1 MPVDSNPGTSLETQ
15 KKNVLMNHFYSKRR
29 TILLISLFLSLISF
43 SFGNTYT
50 VINTNATGP
59 GSLDQAIIDAN
70 TNPGPDVIVFSIAG
84 PPPYVITPA
93 FPGLTPI
100 TDAVTINGY
109 TQPGT
114 TQGPIGTRVILV
126 SINGALAGN
135 SSGLTINANDV
146 TIAGLNIN
154 SFIGNGINVPN
165 GASNLFIW
173 GNFIGTDLTG
183 FNDAGNGRSGI
194 ALVNATESGPGGS
207 SNVIIGTNSD
217 GTADTDEGN
226 LISGNGLDGI
236 FGWGLTNSIISG
248 NFIGSDRTA
257 VGTTLGNGRNGI
269 LLTEGSNTNR
279 IGTNGDNVNDTQ
291 ELNGIIRNG
300 AAGISI
306 AANSNDN
313 IISGN
318 IVGLDINGAAA
329 GNTGNGIE
337 IINSSNDRI
346 GLDVNDVNYNAER
359 NVVSSNG
366 GSGIAIIAENF
377 FGNVDPATSNI
388 VAGNYIGT
396 TPTDD
401 PRGNGGNG
409 VTLSSSAGVTN
420 GFNLIGSNG
429 DGILDNQE
437 GNVIAYNSV
446 IGIATDNTPDI
457 TGEIFSI
464 NSIYNNSALGID
476 LGGNGVTANDNG
488 DIDTGPNEFFN
499 FPVITST
506 YGDGTNLFVTGISG
520 TNTVIEVYVDDGSG
534 EGRTFL
540 FRAQEGA
547 TMNGIT
553 DTLAGTASY
562 SDPTYGT
569 FTDQLFA
576 FRVPLLSIPVTFTP
590 GMRLV
595 ALGIDPGSGS
605 TSEFGPSVLLLPIT
619 LSGFKGQLDNGIVK
633 LNWTTS
639 FEARS
644 SHFEVEKSLDGITYT
659 AIGRVNAR
667 GVAGQYNFTDITPL
681 GKNNYYRLR
690 QVDADGHATYSKVF
704 IIRNDGESLV
714 VRLTPNPVSTY
725 LNVSFKLEKAEVVK
739 LNFYDQMGRLAKRY
753 VLQGSK
759 GINAFTISDLGN
771 LPAGNYVVELIGE
784 TVSAKQQMLK
794 K

>member
-1 MPVDSNPGTSLETQ
+1 
-15 KKNVLMNHFYSKRR
+15 MNHFYATRR
-29 TILLISLFLSLISF
+29 TILFIAFSLSLVSF
-43 SFGNTYT
+43 SFGAVFT
-50 VINTNATGP
+50 VTNTNPTGP

-70 TNPGPDVIVFSIAG
+70 ANAGPDAIVFAIAG
-84 PPPYVITPA
+84 PPPYVITPG

-100 TDAVTINGY
+100 TDTVTINGY
-109 TQPGT
+109 TQPGAS
-114 TQGPIGTRVILV
+114 QGPIGTRVILV

-135 SSGLTINANDV
+135 SNGLTIDANDV

-154 SFIGNGINVPN
+154 SFIGNGISVPN
-165 GASNLFIW
+165 GADSLFIW
-173 GNFIGTDLTG
+173 GNFIGSDITG

-194 ALVNATESGPGGS
+194 ALVNATEDGPGGS
-207 SNVIIGTNSD
+207 DMVVIGTNSD

-236 FGWGLTNSIISG
+236 FGWTLTNSIISG

-269 LLTEGSNTNR
+269 LLTVASNSNR
-279 IGTNGDNVNDTQ
+279 IGTNGDNTNDTQ
-291 ELNGIIRNG
+291 ELNGIIRNA

-337 IINSSNDRI
+337 IINSSNNRV
-346 GLDVNDVNYNAER
+346 GLDENDADFNAER

-366 GSGIAIIAENF
+366 GNGIAIIGQDF
-377 FGNVDPATSNI
+377 FGNFDPAISNI
-388 VAGNYIGT
+388 IAGNYVGT

-409 VTLSSSAGVTN
+409 IALGSANGVTN

-446 IGIATDNTPDI
+446 FGIATSNTPDV
-457 TGEIFSI
+457 TGDIFSI
-464 NSIYNNSALGID
+464 NSIYNNSSLGID

-488 DIDTGPNEFFN
+488 DADPGPNEYFN

-506 YGDGTNLFVTGISG
+506 YGNGTDLFVSGISG

-540 FRAQEGA
+540 FRAQEGS

-553 DTLAGTASY
+553 DTLAGTGSY

-619 LSGFKGQLDNGIVK
+619 LNGFKGQLDNGIVK
-633 LNWTTS
+633 LNWSTS

-644 SHFEVEKSLDGITYT
+644 SHFEVEKSLDGINYT

-690 QVDADGHATYSKVF
+690 QVDADGHATYSKVL
-704 IIRNDGESLV
+704 IIRNDGEALT
-714 VRLTPNPVSTY
+714 VRITPNPVSSY

-784 TVSAKQQMLK
+784 TVSAKQQMMK